1 MSAAVKIEKS
11 KIYKKKKNNH
21 LSAVYAKYS
30 KSREMNNK
38 LCYRQSFLD
47 TLRVRQALIIKEQ
60 DGSGHMFE
68 AKCDWSQLLRG
79 TFHLINKGKEE
90 NFIFSTQLLG
100 ELVFL
105 EETLKQSLGLSWAGV
120 K

>member
-1 MSAAVKIEKS
+1 MSAAGKIAKPN
-11 KIYKKKKNNH
+11 IYQKKKTNH

-47 TLRVRQALIIKEQ
+47 TLRVMQALIIKEQ

-68 AKCDWSQLLRG
+68 VKCDWSQLLRG
-79 TFHLINKGKEE
+79 TFHPINKGKEE
-90 NFIFSTQLLG
+90 RTFISQPSCLG
-100 ELVFL
+100 
-105 EETLKQSLGLSWAGV
+105 S
-120 K
+120 